1 MDSVFGCADRVMFV
15 LGANNVISAVG
26 FDKGGEFFR
35 EKLTAHVSTD
45 LFGVSTKVC
54 HKAPIDKMKWDFEA
68 RKSTC

>member
-1 MDSVFGCADRVMFV
+1 M
-15 LGANNVISAVG
+15 ISAVG
-26 FDKGGEFFR
+26 FEKGREFFG
-35 EKLTAHVSTD
+35 EKLTAWYAHVSTD